1 MTNDSSPV
9 ILAVETAT
17 RAGSVGLSLADQL
30 LASVSGDPASSHS
43 NDLIENIEA
52 VLQQAGRELRDI
64 DVLAAA
70 VGPGSFTGLRIGLA
84 TVKSLAVSLRINCAG
99 VSTLAAVA
107 QAAGESDQTVALLPA
122 GRGEVFAQMF
132 AVRDG
137 EVRALDAAVHLTP
150 SALLERYGAVSN
162 LIWAGEGAHLQRE
175 LLQGSANQGWKLA
188 PHEPLAAAVGRLAFQ
203 EWLANR
209 LVAPGD
215 LHANYLRASDAEI
228 NANA

>member
-1 MTNDSSPV
+1 MTIDSSPV

-17 RAGSVGLSLADQL
+17 RAGSVGLSLADQV

-43 NDLIENIEA
+43 NDLIENIEE
-52 VLQQAGRELRDI
+52 VLGQAGRELRDV

-99 VSTLAAVA
+99 ISTLAAIA
-107 QAAGESDQTVALLPA
+107 QAAGDSDQTVALLPA

-137 EVRALDAAVHLTP
+137 DVRALDAAVHLTP
-150 SALLERYGAVSN
+150 SALLERYGAASN
-162 LIWAGEGAHLQRE
+162 LVWAGEGAHLQRE
-175 LLQGSANQGWKLA
+175 LLQGSADQGWKLA
-188 PHEPLAAAVGRLAFQ
+188 PREPLAAAVGRLAFQ

-209 LVAPGD
+209 LVGPQD
-215 LHANYLRASDAEI
+215 LHANYLRASDADI
-228 NANA
+228 NAHA